1 MFLAIRALH
10 ARARAGQGS
19 VAFVE
24 RRHAQAYAGA
34 VREFQRGGRL
44 AKTGPELPLATM
56 VDVDLPKAGRRI
68 LYLFDPAGEHFTG
81 AAMVESL
88 RYLDHGEALLFVLDP
103 FALPQV
109 RRTLTDRETDLLAD
123 ALGTSPAGEDA
134 GEDPADTLQRVLN
147 ELRSRP
153 DRGRQKRVAVV
164 VTKADLLAC
173 TTIGR
178 HLDARRLGDGSG
190 AAVRA
195 WLDGLGL
202 GNTIRMLDHLA
213 TEVRYFGSGLDTEP
227 AAVAEVLGWV
237 VGLPLTPDADTGAAG
252 PGADEVPGTAPL
264 RAPWKAGG
272 RDAAL
277 VPASYQA
284 GRWAVLGGLSVLTV
298 TALAGTALAALNLL
312 G

>member
-1 MFLAIRALH
+1 
-10 ARARAGQGS
+10 
-19 VAFVE
+19 
-24 RRHAQAYAGA
+24 
-34 VREFQRGGRL
+34 
-44 AKTGPELPLATM
+44 
-56 VDVDLPKAGRRI
+56 
-68 LYLFDPAGEHFTG
+68 
-81 AAMVESL
+81 MVESL

-109 RRTLTDRETDLLAD
+109 RRTLTDRENDLLAD
-123 ALGTSPAGEDA
+123 ALGGERA

-178 HLDARRLGDGSG
+178 HLGDRDSG
-190 AAVRA
+190 ESVRA

-237 VGLPLTPDADTGAAG
+237 VGLPVDAVTASAEAVPADAG
-252 PGADEVPGTAPL
+252 QEVPGMAPL
-264 RAPWKAGG
+264 RAPWKAAG
-272 RDAAL
+272 RAAAL

-284 GRWAVLGGLSVLTV
+284 GRWAILGGMSLLTV
-298 TALAGTALAALNLL
+298 AALAAAALFALRLL
-312 G
+312 